1 MFLKRTVL
9 AVILLG
15 GLLLPAAAQAAPQE
29 GALHPPIEPFKT
41 GYLKVSGIHEI
52 YYELC
57 GNPEGK
63 PVFFLHGGPGVGCYP
78 RMRQY
83 LDPEKFLMVLHD
95 QRGAGRSRPHGE
107 LRENTTWE
115 LVADIERLRMHLE
128 IERFM
133 IFGGSWGT
141 TLGLAYAEA
150 YPRNVTGMILRGVF
164 TGTAEEVEQHYMG
177 TRWFYPEEHAA
188 LMAALPDPDRR
199 PLPDYLLELSRHEDE
214 KVRMRV
220 LNALARYESKF
231 MKLEV
236 SDEEIEGFI
245 EAIPDDVHAR
255 VAGIDLF
262 YVTNQYFLDGDQLV
276 REAGKLKDIPVTL
289 IVGRY
294 DMASPALG
302 AYRIHEQLPQSKL
315 VIVEKAGHSESEE
328 GITAALVEAGK
339 VFE

>member
-1 MFLKRTVL
+1 MLRIRIPFAAVL
-9 AVILLG
+9 LF
-15 GLLLPAAAQAAPQE
+15 LLLEPPALPAPIQE
-29 GALHPPIEPFKT
+29 DGLFPPIEPFKT
-41 GYLKVSGIHEI
+41 GYLKVSEIHEV

-78 RMRQY
+78 RMRRY

-95 QRGAGRSRPHGE
+95 QRGSGRSRPHGE

-115 LVADIERLRMHLE
+115 LVADIERLRKHLE
-128 IERFM
+128 IEKIM

-141 TLGLAYAEA
+141 TLGLAYGEA
-150 YPRNVTGMILRGVF
+150 YPQNVTGMLLRGVF

-177 TRWFYPEEHAA
+177 ARWFYPEEHAA

-199 PLPDYLLELSRHEDE
+199 PLPEYLLELSRHEDE
-214 KVRMRV
+214 ELRMKV
-220 LNALARYESKF
+220 LNALARFESKF

-236 SDEEIEGFI
+236 SDAEIESFL

-276 REAGKLKDIPVTL
+276 RDAPRLKNIPVTL

-302 AYRIHEQLPQSKL
+302 AYRIHEKLPQSKL
-315 VIVEKAGHSESEE
+315 VIVERAGHSESEE
-328 GITAALVEAGK
+328 GITAALVAAGRE
-339 VFE
+339 FE